1 MKYKVHSSVAQNV
14 EIDAKAAD
22 GRVLRAFA
30 PGHVV
35 ELVPVDHAG
44 GSVTLRFVPASQ
56 AEHHELADKYKA
68 GAEITA
74 TFA

>member
-14 EIDAKAAD
+14 EVDATTAD
-22 GRVLRAFA
+22 GRAIRAYA

-35 ELVPVDHAG
+35 ELLPVDHMS
-44 GSVTLRFVPASQ
+44 GSITLRFVPASRG
-56 AEHHELADKYKA
+56 EHHELADKFRV